1 MNDQI
6 VFITSY
12 PPRECGIATYCK
24 DLIDSLQRY
33 AGKSFEPVICALDPD
48 GGGIAYGPDVRYVLR
63 ASSQEAYADI
73 AREINGNPAI
83 TGVFVQHEFGLFGGD
98 YGDNLMLLLYRLEK
112 PVVITFHSVLPS
124 PNAALK
130 KTVCAITNAVD
141 AIIVMTNHSAEILV
155 EYYDVAPRKITVIPH
170 GIHTLPNVET
180 KQQLRKR
187 YGLSQDA
194 HILTTFG
201 LLGQGKSI
209 ETALQALPPVIARF
223 PDTQYLVIGET
234 HPEVIK
240 REGEAYRNTLKS
252 IVRELKLEAHVR
264 FIDRYMPTGEL
275 LEYLSLSDLYLFT
288 SKDPNQAVSGTFAY
302 ALSCGCPVISTRI
315 PHAKEVLTEDI
326 GTLVGFEQPRQ
337 FTAAITELLAMP
349 LIRQRMGKLAL
360 QLMAPSAWRHV
371 AIAHANMLTKKGI
384 LSEGPSAHLFRRL
397 RDGTNSLR
405 SRVVRER
412 AEDTV

>member
-1 MNDQI
+1 MNNQI

-33 AGKSFEPVICALDPD
+33 AGEPFEPVICALDPD
-48 GGGIAYGPDVRYVLR
+48 DGGITYGPDVRYVLR
-63 ASSQEAYADI
+63 ASSLEAYADI

-141 AIIVMTNHSAEILV
+141 KIIVMTNRSAEILV
-155 EYYDVAPRKITVIPH
+155 DDYEVAPRKIAVIPH
-170 GIHTLPNVET
+170 GIHSIQGIET
-180 KQQLRKR
+180 KQHLRER
-187 YGLSQDA
+187 YGLPKDA
-194 HILTTFG
+194 HILATFG
-201 LLGQGKSI
+201 LLGRGKSI
-209 ETALQALPPVIARF
+209 ETALQALPPVVAHF
-223 PDTQYLVIGET
+223 PDTLYLVIGET
-234 HPEVIK
+234 HPEVVK
-240 REGEAYRNTLKS
+240 REGEAYRNSLKS
-252 IVRELKLEAHVR
+252 LIGELRLQAHVR
-264 FIDRYMPTGEL
+264 FIDRYVPIGEL
-275 LEYLSLSDLYLFT
+275 LEYLALSDLYLFT

-302 ALSCGCPVISTRI
+302 ALSCGCPVISTPI

-326 GTLVGFEQPRQ
+326 GTIVGFEQPRQ
-337 FTAAITELLAMP
+337 FTAAIIELLAMP
-349 LIRQRMGKLAL
+349 LVRQQMGKKAL

-371 AIAHANMLTKKGI
+371 ANAHANLLTKKGI